1 MSSPPFP
8 SGLEDNAKLKPPGP
22 AASFGLRARQLPQDF
37 LPRTIIKQSRKRQQT
52 HCVMR
57 MPSRQ

>member
-52 HCVMR
+52 HCVM
-57 MPSRQ
+57 